1 MAERVGREGM
11 FERRRGKGDG
21 ERWTLWRE
29 LGGGGGGGQSEGV
42 EIEGWGERERER
54 E

>member
-11 FERRRGKGDG
+11 CERRRGKGDG

-29 LGGGGGGGQSEGV
+29 LGLRQSEGV
-42 EIEGWGERERER
+42 EIEGWGERRGRER